1 MCLPITISPLNVS
14 TPGRTRSL
22 GGLNLG
28 RLGLDTGEDGIEL
41 FSLSLSNLNLEW
53 AGLPGAVTACERTG
67 TPW

>member
-28 RLGLDTGEDGIEL
+28 RLGLDAGEDGIEL
-41 FSLSLSNLNLEW
+41 FSLSLSNLDLER
-53 AGLPGAVTACERTG
+53 AGLAGTVTASESTG